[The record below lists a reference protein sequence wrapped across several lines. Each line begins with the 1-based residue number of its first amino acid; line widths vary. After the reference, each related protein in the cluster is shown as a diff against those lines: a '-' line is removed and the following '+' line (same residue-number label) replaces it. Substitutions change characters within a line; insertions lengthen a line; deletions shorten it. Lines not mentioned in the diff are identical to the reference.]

1 MILRSPAFLI
11 AAVILMSSSLSS
23 HAADPA
29 AASAAHSTATEAE
42 GGGLPRLIPREV
54 LFGNPTRAQARL
66 SPDGRHLSWLAP
78 SAEGV
83 LNVWVQPAERSE
95 EARQITDDQQRGI
108 RNYGWSQDGTRIL
121 YVQDEGGDEN
131 WHLYAVPLDGAEA
144 RDLTPFEGVRA
155 QNLMTHP
162 EHPHE
167 VLVGLNKRDPSVFD
181 MYRVRLDS
189 GEVTLDTENPG
200 DVVSWLTDADF
211 RLRAAEATDPETGDD
226 IIRVRDAEDQPWR
239 ELLRFPF
246 GENGAALAFNADGDR
261 LFVTSSLGSDTTRLV
276 AIDAKTGEV
285 STELAHHAQ
294 ADVGAV
300 VMHPTEHRIQ
310 AVEFDYLKPTWTIV
324 DAAITDDMAYL
335 EEVADGTVAILSRT
349 LADDR
354 WVFVDQ
360 PDDGPATYYLYDRQ
374 SRERR
379 EATEP
384 SEPRKAE
391 RLFVTRPELAEYDLA
406 RMQPIEIQAR
416 DGLTLPSYL
425 TLPLGIE
432 PKRLALVLMVHGGPW
447 ARDDWGYNAQAQW
460 LANRGYAVL
469 QVNFRGSTGFGKA
482 FLNAG
487 NEEWGVGAMQHDLTD
502 AVRWAIEQG
511 IADPERVCIY
521 GGSYGGYA
529 TLAGLAFTPEL
540 YACGVDIVGPSNIET
555 LFQSVPPYWA
565 PMKKQLI
572 KRVGD
577 VENDPELNRRIS
589 PLFHAEKIEAPLM
602 VLQGANDPRVKIA
615 EADQIVAAMREKEL
629 PVTYIVFPDEGHGFA
644 RPENRLDANARIEQ
658 FLAERLGG
666 RAEPIA
672 PIKGSTAEAR

>member
-1 MILRSPAFLI
+1 
-11 AAVILMSSSLSS
+11 MSSQAIDSEGESTVV
-23 HAADPA
+23 DA
-29 AASAAHSTATEAE
+29 AATAPPA
-42 GGGLPRLIPREV
+42 LIPREV

-78 SAEGV
+78 STDGV
-83 LNVWVQPAERSE
+83 LNVWVQPADRSE
-95 EARQITDDQQRGI
+95 EARQITHDQQRGI
-108 RNYGWSQDGTRIL
+108 RSYGWTEDGSRIL

-131 WHLYAVPLDGAEA
+131 WHLYAAPLDGSEA
-144 RDLTPFEGVRA
+144 RDLTPFDGVRA
-155 QNLMTHP
+155 QNLMTDP
-162 EHPHE
+162 EHPGE

-181 MYRVRLDS
+181 MYRIQLDS
-189 GEVTLDTENPG
+189 GEVELDTENPG
-200 DVVSWLTDADF
+200 NVLNWLTDADF
-211 RLRAAEATDPETGDD
+211 RIRGAEASDPETGDD
-226 IIRVRDAEDQPWR
+226 SIRVRDAEDQPWR

-246 GENGAALAFNADGDR
+246 GENGGALAFNEQGDQ
-261 LFVTSSLGSDTTRLV
+261 LFVTSSLASDTTRLL
-276 AIDAKTGEV
+276 AIDVKTGQV
-285 STELAHHAQ
+285 STELARDAK
-294 ADVGAV
+294 ADVGSV
-300 VMHPTEHRIQ
+300 IMHPTEHRIQ
-310 AVEFDYLKPTWTIV
+310 AVEFDYLKPQWTVI
-324 DAAITDDMAYL
+324 DPSIASDLACLD
-335 EEVADGTVAILSRT
+335 EVADGTVSVVSRT
-349 LADDR
+349 RADDR

-360 PDDGPATYYLYDRQ
+360 PDDGPATYYLYDRPD
-374 SRERR
+374 EHK
-379 EATEP
+379 
-384 SEPRKAE
+384 PRKVEA
-391 RLFVTRPELAEYDLA
+391 LFVTRPELAEYELTK
-406 RMQPIEIQAR
+406 MQPLEIQAR

-425 TLPLGIE
+425 TLPIGA
-432 PKRLALVLMVHGGPW
+432 KRKPLPLVLMVHGGPW

-469 QVNFRGSTGFGKA
+469 QVNFRGSIGFGKA

-502 AVRWAIEQG
+502 AVRWAIARG

-577 VENDPELNRRIS
+577 VENDAALNRRIS
-589 PLFHAEKIEAPLM
+589 PLFHAEKIEAPLL

-615 EADQIVAAMREKEL
+615 EADQIVAAMRAKDL

-658 FLAERLGG
+658 FLAEQLGG
-666 RAEPIA
+666 RVEPIT
-672 PIKGSTAEAR
+672 PIEGSSAEER